1 MHIFWLKFLGWTKTA
16 WSWITEHWKLTLS
29 ALAAAT
35 IFILGFVKGSKG
47 KRKAEA
53 LKDLAEKDSEAY
65 KKNNEAFKE
74 RVETLVAESK
84 TEADKIE
91 KDRLDAHKKAE
102 DAAAQNKEELNDSK
116 KLDKILKDKF
126 NLKGE

>member
-1 MHIFWLKFLGWTKTA
+1 MHIFWLKFLGWTKNA

-29 ALAAAT
+29 VLAAAT

-102 DAAAQNKEELNDSK
+102 DEAAQNKEELNDSK

>member
-1 MHIFWLKFLGWTKTA
+1 MHIFWLKVLGWANST
-16 WSWITEHWKLTLS
+16 WDWIKEHWKLTLS

-84 TEADKIE
+84 TKAAKIE
-91 KDRLDAHKKAE
+91 RDRLEAHKKAE
-102 DAAAQNKEELNDSK
+102 GKAAQNKEELNDSE

-126 NLKGE
+126 KLEGE